1 MIKLAKPLIL
11 ASQSPR
17 RKELLKAAN
26 IPFVVKVKSIDESF
40 PAHMPRSEVAP
51 YIAERKALAASIFLE
66 DDKDILLTAD
76 SVVVLNNEIFN
87 KPQHKEEALEML
99 RKLSGSMHTVYT
111 GVCLQSLNKKKLF
124 CGASDVYMNHLST
137 QEVKFYVE
145 NFKPFDKAGAY
156 AIQEW
161 IGMCKIN
168 RIDGTYSNIMGLPVN
183 LVYDELLSW

>member
-1 MIKLAKPLIL
+1 MIKLVKPLIL

-40 PAHMPRSEVAP
+40 PAHMPRSEVAA
-51 YIAERKALAASIFLE
+51 YIAEKKALTASIFLE

-87 KPQHKEEALEML
+87 KPQHEEEALEML
-99 RKLSGSMHTVYT
+99 KKLSGSMHTVYT

-124 CGASDVYMNHLST
+124 SEASDVYMNHLST
-137 QEVKFYVE
+137 QEMEFYVE